1 MPPEGAVMAVAEHL
15 CAQPAAGGD
24 AEAVR
29 SCVAVVLLLG
39 ERGVQ
44 GRAAAL
50 GQRGGSAVWRTAV

>member
-1 MPPEGAVMAVAEHL
+1 MAVAEHL